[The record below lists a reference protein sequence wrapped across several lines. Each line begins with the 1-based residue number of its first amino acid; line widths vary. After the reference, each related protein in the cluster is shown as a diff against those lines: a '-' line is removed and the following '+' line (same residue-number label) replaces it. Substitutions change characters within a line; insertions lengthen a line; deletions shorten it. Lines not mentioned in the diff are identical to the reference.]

1 MSLMDELHKLVEQA
15 NQKNPTTGSE
25 NNQMN
30 TTAATRDE
38 AAVAEAHSQ
47 ILQNLA
53 ALAGKSIKQDD
64 PTLTFPSRHP
74 LTVEAKERRIGIPEG
89 MPAET
94 AVEVLNEHI
103 DDQKQVAQIKHD
115 FNARFEEVMVATF
128 RVMRREFGTVGKGMR
143 IPQMFG
149 GSEPPRT
156 QDFVVG
162 LDAQGQPV
170 YERAVPVS
178 PFTFAPLGANA
189 VISPNMWMHPEYGR
203 LGSLIFEVR
212 KETAPAVEG
221 LIVAIEA
228 EIRSASI
235 YKGKVLDLARGND
248 GEYKLKHKHVNVDQ
262 FLVYNPDVAQ
272 DMQYEVWGN
281 IEQAD
286 VYDRVGMKSVFKV
299 GMEGMYGSGKT
310 ETAMRTAR
318 LAADHGVTA
327 VIVKPS
333 VTDKITDLVSA
344 FRIAEMYAPSLLVIE
359 DWDKFFTSGYTQA
372 DESTLTNLLDG
383 ADSKTHRVSVLWTTN
398 NLDLIPKSMMRNGRT
413 DATITF
419 GPLERGP
426 VESMFRAVLGDELK
440 EGTDFDAVYEEVKD
454 LGPSFIRGTFD
465 KARKYSIIT
474 NRGQVGMPLGTEDL
488 IQAARVMKKQVNR
501 FENAKATEH
510 KKPTLDSL
518 FANAISERV
527 AQVVRISQVDLED
540 GEIMISDEELETLKA

>member
-1 MSLMDELHKLVEQA
+1 MSLMDELNKLVEQA

-38 AAVAEAHSQ
+38 AAVAEAHAQ

-115 FNARFEEVMVATF
+115 FHARFEEVMVATF

-286 VYDRVGMKSVFKV
+286 
-299 GMEGMYGSGKT
+299 
-310 ETAMRTAR
+310 
-318 LAADHGVTA
+318 
-327 VIVKPS
+327 
-333 VTDKITDLVSA
+333 
-344 FRIAEMYAPSLLVIE
+344 
-359 DWDKFFTSGYTQA
+359 
-372 DESTLTNLLDG
+372 ESTLTNLLDG

-426 VESMFRAVLGDELK
+426 VETMFRAVLGDELK